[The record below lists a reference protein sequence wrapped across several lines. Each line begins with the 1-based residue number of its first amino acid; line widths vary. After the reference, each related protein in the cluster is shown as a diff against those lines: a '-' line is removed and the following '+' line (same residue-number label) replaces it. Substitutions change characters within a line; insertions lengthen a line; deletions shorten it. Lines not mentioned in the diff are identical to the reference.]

1 MKQNYVL
8 KIKLSIA
15 LTMLVMVVNAQLVSN
30 NYTFAQ
36 SNGSMTPLVGGN
48 VLGNSTN
55 DDNPFNN
62 ITFPSGFVFNYN
74 GTLYTS
80 FSVNPNGYIQ
90 LGGTNPIQSSNVIS
104 TGNTNNVIA
113 ALNQDLIGQPGSV
126 LSWQVQGSGLNE
138 IMIIEWS
145 NYNMWRNAGGSNVP
159 GVNVSLNFQIQ
170 LYKTLN
176 KIQIVYG
183 TMTVDSSPFY
193 PTAEVGLRGNSITD
207 FNIRKVTTTWLP
219 SATGL
224 VNTDN
229 CVLSQTVAPATGVTY
244 TWTRTTVNADN
255 IEQAMVDN
263 ISIYPN
269 PSKGNIKLSISDC
282 RFEKLVIKMYDVA
295 GKQVYSSVDTSV
307 YGVFSRE
314 IPTTGF
320 KKGAYFIK
328 FESGEYATVH
338 RIVLQ

>member
-1 MKQNYVL
+1 MKKNYVL
-8 KIKLSIA
+8 KIKLSIV
-15 LTMLVMVVNAQLVSN
+15 LTLFVIVVKAQLVSN
-30 NYTFAQ
+30 YYTFSQ

-48 VLGNSTN
+48 VLGNITN
-55 DDNPFNN
+55 DDNAFNN
-62 ITFPSGFVFNYN
+62 IAFPTGFVFNYN
-74 GTLYTS
+74 GNLYTT

-90 LGGTNPIQSSNVIS
+90 LGASNPIQSSNVIS

-113 ALNQDLIGQPGSV
+113 ALNQDLIGQPGAV

-138 IMIIEWS
+138 VMIIEWS
-145 NYNMWRNAGGSNVP
+145 NYNMWRNAAGSNVP

-183 TMTVDSSPFY
+183 TMAVDSFPFY
-193 PTAEVGLRGNSITD
+193 PTAEVGLRGSAITD

-229 CVLSQTVAPATGVTY
+229 CVLSQTVTPTSGVTY

-263 ISIYPN
+263 ISIFPN
-269 PSKGNIKLSISDC
+269 PSKRNIKLSISDC
-282 RFEKLVIKMYDVA
+282 KFEKLVIKMYNVA
-295 GKQVYSSVDTSV
+295 GKQVYSSEDTSV

-314 IPTTGF
+314 ISTKGF
-320 KKGAYFIK
+320 KKGVYFIK

-338 RIVLQ
+338 RVVLQ